1 LTSPS
6 VCCVCLWAVVGVVPQ
21 FTEKLHS
28 QRVRE
33 GGSARFVARVS
44 GNPPPEVTWYRE
56 GVQMT
61 SSPDF
66 IISSQA
72 DLHSL
77 SITEVFREDA
87 GKFTA
92 RASNQLGQVQ
102 CVADLI
108 VERMFRSPSV
118 TFTRSFRVTV
128 ARAWNSLPTSITALT
143 SLPSFKRQLNT
154 FLFTKSFPSV

>member
-1 LTSPS
+1 
-6 VCCVCLWAVVGVVPQ
+6 VCLRVTVVGVAPQ

-33 GGSARFVARVS
+33 GGSAKFVARVS

-56 GVQMT
+56 GLKIT

-66 IISSQA
+66 IISSQG

-77 SITEVFREDA
+77 SISEVFREDA

-92 RASNQLGQVQ
+92 RASNAVGQVQ

-108 VERMFRSPSV
+108 VER
-118 TFTRSFRVTV
+118 
-128 ARAWNSLPTSITALT
+128 TST
-143 SLPSFKRQLNT
+143 SLSNRLYAVSC
-154 FLFTKSFPSV
+154 LFIRRIEYISLRTIAIDVPGVWQSVCHEGKLCKNG